1 MRLRTGDFAQETVY
15 ASDPL
20 LLAQAYRQQ
29 GASRLHVVDL
39 DAARGAGDQR
49 AVVRRLVQETRL
61 QVQVAGGVRN
71 EDDVQRW
78 LRAGATSVVMGTTA
92 VRAPELLQEIAT
104 RHPGRVQAALD
115 VRDGAPAVAGW
126 LETQPGL
133 DLQTLLERWNRAAIG
148 GVILTSVDRDGT
160 LAGPDLEL
168 LRGVRSA
175 LPGRL
180 TYSGGVAALD
190 DLLAVAAEGADAVI
204 LGRSLLEGHLTL
216 AEALSSP
223 VCSS

>member
-1 MRLRTGDFAQETVY
+1 
-15 ASDPL
+15 
-20 LLAQAYRQQ
+20 
-29 GASRLHVVDL
+29 
-39 DAARGAGDQR
+39 
-49 AVVRRLVQETRL
+49 
-61 QVQVAGGVRN
+61 
-71 EDDVQRW
+71 
-78 LRAGATSVVMGTTA
+78 
-92 VRAPELLQEIAT
+92 
-104 RHPGRVQAALD
+104 
-115 VRDGAPAVAGW
+115 
-126 LETQPGL
+126 
-133 DLQTLLERWNRAAIG
+133 
-148 GVILTSVDRDGT
+148 VILTSVDRDGT